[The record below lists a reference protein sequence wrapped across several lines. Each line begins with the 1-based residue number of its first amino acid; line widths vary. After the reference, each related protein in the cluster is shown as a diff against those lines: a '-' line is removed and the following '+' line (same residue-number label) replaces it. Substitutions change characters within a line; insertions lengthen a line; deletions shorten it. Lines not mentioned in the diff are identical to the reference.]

1 MGSGLLRN
9 PKSKPAE
16 ARGLPAKILLFL
28 AFIFIFV
35 FRVAVIRGS
44 VFSGPARGK
53 SPENPLLNQTN
64 TAIFMVMK
72 ELLERFE
79 NKPPEIVFHWRDPET
94 EAEGWTVINSLR
106 GGAAGGGT
114 RMREGLDMNEVLS
127 LAKTM
132 EVKFTV
138 SGPPIGGAKSGI
150 NFNPEDPRKKGVLD
164 RWYRAVAPLLKS
176 YYGTG
181 GDLNVDEI
189 HEVIPI
195 TEEAGV
201 WHPQEG
207 VFNGHFKPTEADKI
221 NRIGQLRMGVIKVLE
236 STEYSPDPSRKY
248 TVADMITGFGVA
260 EAVRHYY
267 EVQGG
272 SVEGKR
278 AIIQGFGNVGA
289 AAAFYLA
296 KMGARIVGIIDRN
309 GGVVRQEGFA
319 FEEIQDFFRK
329 KKGNYLIAENMIPF
343 EEINRQIWEVPA
355 EIFAPCAASRLVTRE
370 QINTLIDSGLEVISC
385 GANVPFADRE
395 IFFGP
400 IMEYTDGRVSLIP
413 DFISNCGMARV
424 FAYFMEGRVSMDDS
438 AIFNDTSGVIRKAIL
453 NIFRQ
458 NPTKKN
464 LSRTAFEI
472 ALKQLLY

>member
-1 MGSGLLRN
+1 
-9 PKSKPAE
+9 
-16 ARGLPAKILLFL
+16 
-28 AFIFIFV
+28 
-35 FRVAVIRGS
+35 
-44 VFSGPARGK
+44 
-53 SPENPLLNQTN
+53 
-64 TAIFMVMK
+64 MVMK

-79 NKPPEIVFHWRDPET
+79 NKAPEIVFHWNDPET

-150 NFNPEDPRKKGVLD
+150 NFNPEDPRKKGVLE

-195 TEEAGV
+195 TEDAGV

-207 VFNGHFKPTEADKI
+207 VFNGHFKPSEADKI

-236 STEYSPDPSRKY
+236 GSGYSPDPTRKY

-267 EVQGG
+267 DIHDD

-278 AIIQGFGNVGA
+278 AIVQGFGNVGA

-296 KMGARIVGIIDRN
+296 KMGARIVGIIDRH
-309 GGVVRQEGFA
+309 GGVVRKEGFS
-319 FEEIQDFFRK
+319 FDEIQTFFRK
-329 KKGNYLIAENMIPF
+329 KKGNALIADDMVPF
-343 EEINRQIWEVPA
+343 SEINEIIWDFPA
-355 EIFAPCAASRLVTRE
+355 EIFAPCAASRLITRE
-370 QINTLIDSGLEVISC
+370 QVARLIDSGLEVISC
-385 GANVPFADRE
+385 GANVPFADSE

-400 IMEYTDGRVSLIP
+400 IMEFTDQRVSLIP
-413 DFISNCGMARV
+413 DFVSNCGMARV
-424 FAYFMEGRVSMDDS
+424 FAYFMERRVSMEDE
-438 AIFNDTSGVIRKAIL
+438 AIFSDTSEVIRKAIL
-453 NIFRQ
+453 NIFNQ
-458 NPTKKN
+458 NPSKKN

-472 ALKQLLY
+472 ALKQLV